1 MPATPVRH
9 TIPSVDSS
17 RSTGWKR
24 ILGSVLVA
32 VVFFAG
38 ALLFVGWYV
47 RWSKERWEKDE
58 RVRIMEVLTGRRARI
73 ENELFARIYYTR
85 SVAAYVSLRPDIEAG
100 EFTNLAA
107 ELIGDDPVIN
117 TMSLA
122 PDSVIAALHPME
134 GHEAAIGLDLLAH
147 PERREIV
154 EQTIRSRKTF
164 VAGPVELV
172 EGGVAFISYTPI
184 FDKVSS
190 GSPRFWG
197 MTDIVILF
205 NELFEAAGLRTS
217 ESGVSLALRGVDG
230 TGGKGGVFFG
240 DPEVFEDEPVEV
252 PIRLP
257 DGEWILAG
265 VPAEGWSGYMDQ
277 DRSMLLLMI
286 GSATVISL
294 LLGLVTAAFLKLRTS
309 RSELR
314 RLNEDKN
321 RLLSV
326 IAHDLRSPMAA
337 ISGLSSGILEGP
349 GPLEEDSR
357 EMVTMIQASAE
368 DSLFLLENLLS
379 WIRSREE
386 GDLPVF
392 ESIDA
397 GELIESTLGSFRPA
411 ALLKGVRLG
420 NEAPASLRIIFDAR
434 IVQTVLRNLVS
445 NGIKFSEKGGK
456 LTIGIDGSRAGPGR
470 IAVVVKDEGV
480 GMPQERAEEIL
491 GSGKNVAARGTSKE
505 QGAGLGLVLCR
516 DLLARCGERIGVESR
531 PGVGTTVWFTLPRD
545 PGREEPVPVPP
556 RPPGLDG

>member
-1 MPATPVRH
+1 MVKRH
-9 TIPSVDSS
+9 RILFVDSS
-17 RSTGWKR
+17 RRAGWKR
-24 ILGSVLVA
+24 ILGSALVA

-38 ALLFVGWYV
+38 ALVCVGWYV

-58 RVRIMEVLTGRRARI
+58 RVRIMEVLTGRRAQV

-85 SVAAYVSLRPDIEAG
+85 SVAAYVSLRPEIGAE

-122 PDSVIAALHPME
+122 PDSVIAALHPLE

-190 GSPRFWG
+190 DSPQFWG

-205 NELFEAAGLRTS
+205 NELFEAAGLSPS
-217 ESGVSLALRGVDG
+217 ESGVSIALRGVDG
-230 TGGKGGVFFG
+230 MGRDGGVFYG
-240 DPEVFEDEPVEV
+240 DPKVFEDQPVEV

-265 VPAEGWSGYMDQ
+265 VPAKGWSGYMDQ
-277 DRSMLLLMI
+277 DRSMLFLMI
-286 GSATVISL
+286 GSATVISI

-309 RSELR
+309 QSELR
-314 RLNEDKN
+314 KLNEDKN

-337 ISGLSSGILEGP
+337 ISGLSSEMLKGP
-349 GPLEEDSR
+349 GPLEEESR
-357 EMVTMIQASAE
+357 EIVTMIQASAE

-379 WIRSREE
+379 WIRSREKGE
-386 GDLPVF
+386 LPVF
-392 ESIDA
+392 ESMDA
-397 GELIESTLGSFRPA
+397 GELIESTCGSFRPA
-411 ALLKGVRLG
+411 ALLKDVRLE
-420 NEAPASLRIIFDAR
+420 NEAPASLRITFDAR
-434 IVQTVLRNLVS
+434 IFQTVLRNLVS

-456 LTIGIDGSRAGPGR
+456 LTIGIDDSRAGSGK
-470 IAVVVKDEGV
+470 IAVFVKDEGV
-480 GMPQERAEEIL
+480 GMPQEQAAEIL
-491 GSGKNVAARGTSKE
+491 RNEKNVATRGTSKE
-505 QGAGLGLVLCR
+505 LGSGLGLVLCR
-516 DLLARCGERIGVESR
+516 DLLARCGEIIRIESR
-531 PGVGTTVWFTLPRD
+531 RGMGTTVWFTLPRN
-545 PGREEPVPVPP
+545 G
-556 RPPGLDG
+556 